1 MSEKNYVVNVKNKS
15 GTIFTVRGDSAAEL
29 VANITDTIVNST
41 HEAVAALEELLLQ
54 GTPSA
59 PIDFGQFTPPQP
71 VVNNTVDTVLSAV
84 GGTVISAQSSGVM
97 PTEFA
102 PVAPPVQAAPTGV
115 ETVEDR
121 WGNKWTYGRAD
132 APICPNGPMVLKSA
146 TNMSGK
152 PYVGFF
158 DPAGGPRW
166 QGAKIPTDQQTAPKF
181 GVKV

>member
-1 MSEKNYVVNVKNKS
+1 VSEKNYVVNVKNKA

-29 VANITDTIVNST
+29 VANITDTIAHSA

-59 PIDFGQFTPPQP
+59 PIDFGQFTQPQTVVSNP
-71 VVNNTVDTVLSAV
+71 VDAVLSAV
-84 GGTVISAQSSGVM
+84 GGTVISTQSTGVA

-102 PVAPPVQAAPTGV
+102 PVAPPVQAAPVGV
-115 ETVEDR
+115 DTVEDR

-132 APICPNGPMVLKSA
+132 APICPNGPMVLKQG
-146 TNMSGK
+146 TNQSGK

>member
-1 MSEKNYVVNVKNKS
+1 MEKKNNMAEKNVTVTVKTKHGS
-15 GTIFTVRGDSAAEL
+15 LVTIRGDEPEEFVNRVTSADNAGFNL
-29 VANITDTIVNST
+29 
-41 HEAVAALEELLLQ
+41 AVQAFEELII
-54 GTPSA
+54 SA
-59 PIDFGQFTPPQP
+59 P
-71 VVNNTVDTVLSAV
+71 VNAV
-84 GGTVISAQSSGVM
+84 QVIASTLGATVISETPVSTDS
-97 PTEFA
+97 FA
-102 PVAPPVQAAPTGV
+102 PVAPPVQQVPAGV